1 MPDSRG
7 PDSWGDEE
15 LMAALKE
22 ALVSR
27 QSVPPE
33 FIEAGRNAFAWHN
46 IDAEIA
52 QLTYD
57 SAFHAGAVPAT
68 RSEIAS
74 IRALTFTSE
83 HLTIELE
90 VSEDCLLGQVIPARN
105 GTIEVHTRAG
115 VVTTIPVD
123 ELGYFTFTVRR
134 APDSPFRLQWQTS
147 DSPDI
152 VTGWITL

>member
-15 LMAALKE
+15 LMEALKE
-22 ALVSR
+22 ALDSA

-57 SAFHAGAVPAT
+57 SAGHRDLAAVA
-68 RSEIAS
+68 RSEMAS
-74 IRALTFTSE
+74 IRALTFTSAQ
-83 HLTIELE
+83 LTIDLE
-90 VSEDCLLGQVIPARN
+90 VGEDSLLGQVIPARQ

-115 VVTTIPVD
+115 VLTAIAVD
-123 ELGYFTFTVRR
+123 QLGYFTVRPV
-134 APDSPFRLQWQTS
+134 PDVPFRLHWRTS

-152 VTGWITL
+152 MTGWITL

>member
-1 MPDSRG
+1 MPDSWG

-22 ALVSR
+22 ALASR

-33 FIEAGRNAFAWHN
+33 FIEAGRSAFAWHN

-57 SAFHAGAVPAT
+57 SAAHVGTAAVT
-68 RSEIAS
+68 RSEMAS
-74 IRALTFTSE
+74 IRALTFTSA

-90 VSEDCLLGQVIPARN
+90 VSEDSLLGQVTPARN
-105 GTIEVHTRAG
+105 GTIEVHTGAG
-115 VVTTIPVD
+115 VLMTIPVD
-123 ELGYFTFTVRR
+123 ELGYFTVRR
-134 APDSPFRLQWQTS
+134 APDSPFRLHWQTS
-147 DSPDI
+147 DGPDI
-152 VTGWITL
+152 VTGWIML

>member
-1 MPDSRG
+1 M

-22 ALVSR
+22 ALASR
-27 QSVPPE
+27 QSIPPE
-33 FIEAGRNAFAWHN
+33 FIEAGRSAFAWHN
-46 IDAEIA
+46 IDAELA

-57 SAFHAGAVPAT
+57 SAGHAGTAAVT
-68 RSEIAS
+68 RSEMAS
-74 IRALTFTSE
+74 IRALTFSCA

-90 VSEDCLLGQVIPARN
+90 VNEDSLVGQVIPARP
-105 GTIEVHTRAG
+105 GTIEVQTTAG
-115 VVTTIPVD
+115 VITTIPVD
-123 ELGYFTFTVRR
+123 ELGYFTVRR
-134 APDSPFRLQWQTS
+134 APDGPFRLHWHAS

>member
-15 LMAALKE
+15 IMTALKE
-22 ALVSR
+22 ALASR
-27 QSVPPE
+27 QSIPPE
-33 FIEAGRNAFAWHN
+33 FIEAGRSAFAWHN

-90 VSEDCLLGQVIPARN
+90 VSEDLLLGQVIPARN

-115 VVTTIPVD
+115 VITTIPVD
-123 ELGYFTFTVRR
+123 ELGYFTVRR